1 MFSPHYKRF
10 KTQSSDGFRYR
21 GIQPSRLENLTDAV
35 FAFSITLL
43 VIASEVPKSFLELE
57 TNMYS
62 FIGFIFCILLL
73 LGLWN
78 NHSNF
83 FLHYGLTD
91 TTTKM
96 LNYFFLFLLLFYIY
110 PLKFLFSYVG
120 TGVYVV
126 LKLKF
131 GDSSEALKLAIASLQ
146 ESNMTLDQWQGL
158 LVRFGLGLFFLY
170 LLLALMHLHA
180 FKRRKELELNAFE
193 RYQTRTFTQSY
204 FILMSI
210 AVVSMLVVLIFGG
223 AHADI
228 AGFVYLLVPVLLP
241 LHRFLRKKYQH
252 RYMTS

>member
-1 MFSPHYKRF
+1 MFSPQYKRF

-91 TTTKM
+91 TTTKV

-131 GDSSEALKLAIASLQ
+131 GDSSEALKMALASLQ

-158 LVRFGLGLFFLY
+158 LVRFGLGLFLLY
-170 LLLALMHLHA
+170 ALLALMHVHA
-180 FKRRKELELNAFE
+180 YKRRKELELNAFE
-193 RYQTRTFTQSY
+193 LYETRTFTQSY
-204 FILMSI
+204 LLLMAI
-210 AVVSMLVVLIFGG
+210 ALISMLVVLILGG
-223 AHADI
+223 EYADV
-228 AGFVYLLVPVLLP
+228 AGYAYFLVPTVLP

-252 RYMTS
+252 KFVSP

>member
-10 KTQSSDGFRYR
+10 KTQSADGFRYR

-62 FIGFIFCILLL
+62 FIGFICCILLL
-73 LGLWN
+73 MGLWN

-83 FLHYGLTD
+83 FLNYGLTD
-91 TTTKM
+91 STTKV

-120 TGVYVV
+120 TGIYVTI
-126 LKLKF
+126 KLKF
-131 GDSSEALKLAIASLQ
+131 GDNSPALKRAIASLQ
-146 ESNMTLDQWQGL
+146 ESNMTVEQWKDL

-170 LLLALMHLHA
+170 LLLALMHVHA
-180 FKRRKELELNAFE
+180 FKRKKELELNAYEQYETKTFI
-193 RYQTRTFTQSY
+193 QTY
-204 FILMSI
+204 LILMAIS
-210 AVVSMLVVLIFGG
+210 VVSMAVVLILGG
-223 AHADI
+223 ERADL
-228 AGFVYLLVPVLLP
+228 AGFVYLAVPIALP

-252 RYMTS
+252 RFIG